1 MVCGMKPEEFA
12 VALQRN
18 FSAFG
23 NKIIYDK
30 TAKGEDFCEMV
41 YYNEHQPDKPITVTV
56 YEDGALLS
64 FGNMQN
70 VAGDKALPL
79 DAAIQAISDIISDK
93 IIFIF
98 CYENSEKKDDGRLHD
113 SYVFALTGDGSDMSR
128 EYEKFIASIKK
139 PLGKIGRLFTPLKGI
154 FAVTNF
160 SGSVNF
166 EIVR

>member
-1 MVCGMKPEEFA
+1 MKPEEFA
-12 VALQRN
+12 TALQRK
-18 FSAFG
+18 FSSFG
-23 NKIIYDK
+23 GKIIYDQ
-30 TAKGEDFCEMV
+30 TERGEDFCELV
-41 YYNEHQPDKPITVTV
+41 YQNKCQPDKPITVTV
-56 YEDGALLS
+56 YDDGALVS
-64 FGNMQN
+64 FGSMQN
-70 VAGDKALPL
+70 ITGDRKISL
-79 DAAIQAISDIISDK
+79 DAAIQAINDIISDK

-160 SGSVNF
+160 SGSVCF
-166 EIVR
+166 EIER